1 MAPGPSRAPGAPGAE
16 GIGGSRAPGALGA
29 KGAGGMSDGGPQ
41 SGLENSE
48 RKKPQ
53 LGQPGQKKQPVQVHS
68 GKSGPPPKK
77 EHGLQPKQETKS
89 SHEPPPEM
97 EPELPSDM
105 KPEQSETEQTEPG
118 LQPETEPMKAL
129 TAGLEGVIKQV
140 VKGSKT
146 SSGSGDKSG
155 APKGR

>member
-77 EHGLQPKQETKS
+77 E
-89 SHEPPPEM
+89 
-97 EPELPSDM
+97 PELPSDM